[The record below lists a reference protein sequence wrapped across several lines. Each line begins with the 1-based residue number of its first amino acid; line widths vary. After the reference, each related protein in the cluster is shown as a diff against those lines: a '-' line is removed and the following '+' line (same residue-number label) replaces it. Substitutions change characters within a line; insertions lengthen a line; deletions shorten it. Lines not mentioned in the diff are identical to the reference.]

1 MFYTSCYGGD
11 VLLNTYKEVNS
22 MKTTKHIVRVVCI
35 TTVALSLFKLNVAT
49 AESIPFP
56 LNEDNPYKKDGS
68 HFLSS
73 NLEHIMWGHLPNRQS
88 EPVMQISSGETITID
103 TVSHEGILEDQ
114 GRDPI
119 EYFSDHGINEDH
131 ILEEAKTIA
140 YSDLD
145 HNADDHGPHIVTGP
159 IEIEGA
165 EPGDVL
171 KVDILSL
178 TPRVPYGVISNRH
191 YKGAL
196 PEEFPENEGPQ
207 EGASADQPELYNN
220 VSLFT
225 PIEQIDGEWHG
236 EIIGEDVHFPIKPFM
251 GMMGVA
257 TDTDEEVHSV
267 PPTHTGGNI
276 DINDLTEGSTL
287 YLPIEVA
294 GALFYTGDPHFA
306 QGDGEVALTAL
317 EASLRTTFRLTV
329 LKNGDERIP
338 GNATEFDHPFGETDD
353 FWIPIGLDEDLD
365 EAMKDATRRSINFLE
380 DELGMDRAKAY
391 AYLSAA
397 TDYEVSQVVDITKGI
412 HGMIRKSDFVN
423 KAQANEGETLPDTA
437 TNTYSWLI
445 FGSSLILFGAAL
457 IFINR
462 KRRSKA

>member
-1 MFYTSCYGGD
+1 MNKKTLSFLGALT
-11 VLLNTYKEVNS
+11 VLLSYP
-22 MKTTKHIVRVVCI
+22 
-35 TTVALSLFKLNVAT
+35 LSAQ

-56 LNEDNPYKKDGS
+56 LNKDNAYKKDGD

-73 NLEHIMWGHLPNRQS
+73 SLDTITWGHLPNKQS
-88 EPVMQISSGETITID
+88 SPVMEIESGETVTID
-103 TVSHEGILEDQ
+103 TVSHEGLLEDQ
-114 GRDPI
+114 GRNPLHFFG
-119 EYFSDHGINEDH
+119 ENGINEEHVLDEAVAIAESDIDH
-131 ILEEAKTIA
+131 
-140 YSDLD
+140 DF
-145 HNADDHGPHIVTGP
+145 DDHGPHIVTGP
-159 IEIEGA
+159 IAVKGA

-196 PEEFPENEGPQ
+196 PDEFPENDGPK
-207 EGASADQPELYNN
+207 EGASAENPELYNN

-225 PIEQIDGEWHG
+225 PIEYIDDQWFGQIL
-236 EIIGEDVHFPIKPFM
+236 GEDVQFPIDPFM

-257 TDTDEEVHSV
+257 TDTDEMVHSV

-287 YLPIEVA
+287 YLPVEVA

-329 LKNGDERIP
+329 LKNGDEAIP
-338 GNATEFDHPFGETDD
+338 GDGTAFTHPFGETDD
-353 FWIPIGLDEDLD
+353 FWIPIGLDPDLN
-365 EAMKDATRRSINFLE
+365 EAMKDATRRSIDFLE
-380 DELGMDRAKAY
+380 TELGMDRTKAY

-397 TDYEVSQVVDITKGI
+397 TDYEVSQVVDQTKGI
-412 HGMIRKSDFVN
+412 HGMIRKSDFKN
-423 KAQANEGETLPDTA
+423 KMTSSEAQATEGGALPETA
-437 TNTYSWLI
+437 TNTGSWTIL
-445 FGSSLILFGAAL
+445 GASMLAVSLLLYMITS
-457 IFINR
+457 IKR
-462 KRRSKA
+462 KRFGT

>member
-1 MFYTSCYGGD
+1 M
-11 VLLNTYKEVNS
+11 NTKN
-22 MKTTKHIVRVVCI
+22 TIFNLVCI
-35 TTVALSLFKLNVAT
+35 STLALTIYHPSTAA

-56 LNEDNPYKKDGS
+56 LNKENSYKLDGD
-68 HFLSS
+68 HFLPSS
-73 NLEHIMWGHLPNRQS
+73 LDTITWGHLPNRNS
-88 EPVMQISSGETITID
+88 EPVMEITSGETLTVD
-103 TVSHEGILEDQ
+103 TVSHEGILDDQ
-114 GRDPI
+114 GRNPI
-119 EYFSDHGINEDH
+119 EYFGEHGVSEDE

-140 YSDLD
+140 GSDID
-145 HNADDHGPHIVTGP
+145 HDFDNHGPHVVTGP
-159 IEIEGA
+159 VAIEGA

-171 KVDILSL
+171 KVEILSL

-196 PEEFPENEGPQ
+196 PEEFPENDGPE
-207 EGASADQPELYNN
+207 EGASADNPELHNN

-225 PIEQIDGEWHG
+225 PIEYIDGQWYG
-236 EIIGEDVHFPIKPFM
+236 QILGEDVQFPIDPFM

-257 TDTDEEVHSV
+257 TDTEDEVHSV

-294 GALFYTGDPHFA
+294 GGLFYTGDPHFA

-329 LKNGDERIP
+329 LKNGDESIP
-338 GNATEFDHPFGETDD
+338 GNASEFTHPFGETDD
-353 FWIPIGLDEDLD
+353 FWIPIGLDEDLN

-397 TDYEVSQVVDITKGI
+397 TDYEVSQVVDQTKGI
-412 HGMIRKSDFVN
+412 HGMIRKADFAN
-423 KAQANEGETLPDTA
+423 KLASIDSNQTENQEGGSLPNTA
-437 TNTYSWLI
+437 TNTTIWLLL
-445 FGSSLILFGAAL
+445 GSGLLLAGITFYFFT
-457 IFINR
+457 IRR
-462 KRRSKA
+462 KTSIK